1 MNAMESAET
10 NLKINIKKHKIKD
23 LKITLVGHAGAG
35 KSTFINS
42 VFSTSRGRMVDLVG
56 VKSENVAGLGTLKF
70 DGTKAGPDDMFQ
82 SVTFFD
88 TMGFSR
94 SGNKCSGISE
104 ADLKRVCNGEIKI
117 RHQFNLDTTKAATP
131 KYRPNCVIF
140 VASAEVMLNLDIM
153 TDSTLKDQLKG
164 LNACVPRDIAKIAV
178 VTKCDNICNDTAK
191 DASNIFKSRIVE
203 RVVKRAASTFGLQ
216 ENKVFPIVNYTKEV
230 ETNTKLNV
238 PIMYALRYALDYATD
253 RVEDPLSDED

>member
-1 MNAMESAET
+1 MESAET

-56 VKSENVAGLGTLKF
+56 VKSENVAGLGTLK
-70 DGTKAGPDDMFQ
+70 
-82 SVTFFD
+82 
-88 TMGFSR
+88 
-94 SGNKCSGISE
+94 
-104 ADLKRVCNGEIKI
+104 
-117 RHQFNLDTTKAATP
+117 FNLDTTKAATP